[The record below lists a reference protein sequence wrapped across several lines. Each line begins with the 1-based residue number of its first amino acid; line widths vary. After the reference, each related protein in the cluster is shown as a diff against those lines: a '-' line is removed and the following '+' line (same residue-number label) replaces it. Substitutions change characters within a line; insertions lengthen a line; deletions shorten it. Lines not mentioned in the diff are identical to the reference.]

1 MGRRIEQVLKAYNKK
16 PTAGITASFATVGER
31 ECIRFEGDWEYS
43 YYVNVFDDGSIGDI
57 IKTRAYLP
65 ARLLSC
71 FTDTVNMETLK
82 AEFPDMHKLILAV
95 SNDLKILKLREENP
109 TSYVFDDSYDE
120 QAIERALSDWK
131 ESTGYFVHLDKE
143 QKARLYKEL
152 LRRESEP
159 LMMSSTRQITEW
171 FKSQDIPFIRSG
183 TVSITVDSE
192 KSQICFYGD
201 IRVSATKTFPHNSI
215 FALNKHVR
223 CDDQM
228 RCVAKE
234 LLAIFG
240 VGPERT

>member
-16 PTAGITASFATVGER
+16 PTAGITASSATVGER

-43 YYVNVFDDGSIGDI
+43 YYVNVFDDGSIGDM
-57 IKTRAYLP
+57 IKTRAY
-65 ARLLSC
+65 S
-71 FTDTVNMETLK
+71 TDTVNMETFK
-82 AEFPDMHKLILAV
+82 AEFPDMHKLVLAV

-109 TSYVFDDSYDE
+109 ASYVFDDSYDE

-143 QKARLYKEL
+143 QKVRLYKEL

-159 LMMSSTRQITEW
+159 LMMSSIRQITEW

-192 KSQICFYGD
+192 KSQIRFCGD
-201 IRVSATKTFPHNSI
+201 IRLSATQTLPPYNNI

-228 RCVAKE
+228 RRVAEE
-234 LLAIFG
+234 LLTIFG

>member
-1 MGRRIEQVLKAYNKK
+1 MGRRIEQVLEAYNKK

-31 ECIRFEGDWEYS
+31 ECIRFEGNWEYS
-43 YYVNVFDDGSIGDI
+43 YYVNVFDDGSIGDM
-57 IKTRAYLP
+57 IKTRAY
-65 ARLLSC
+65 

-82 AEFPDMHKLILAV
+82 AEFPDMHKLVLAV

-109 TSYVFDDSYDE
+109 ASYVFDDSYDE

-183 TVSITVDSE
+183 TVSITVDPK
-192 KSQICFYGD
+192 KSQIRFYGNTR
-201 IRVSATKTFPHNSI
+201 ISAGQTMPYNKI
-215 FALNKHVR
+215 FMLDGHVR
-223 CDDQM
+223 CNDQM
-228 RCVAKE
+228 MRAAEE
-234 LLAIFG
+234 LLTIFG
-240 VGPERT
+240 VEPERT

>member
-1 MGRRIEQVLKAYNKK
+1 MGHRIEQVLKAYNKK

-43 YYVNVFDDGSIGDI
+43 YYVNVFDDGSIGDM
-57 IKTRAYLP
+57 IKTRAY
-65 ARLLSC
+65 

-82 AEFPDMHKLILAV
+82 AEFPDMHKLVLAV

-159 LMMSSTRQITEW
+159 LMMSSIRQITEW

-192 KSQICFYGD
+192 KSQIRFCGD
-201 IRVSATKTFPHNSI
+201 MRLSATKTFPHNSI

-240 VGPERT
+240 VEPERT

>member
-192 KSQICFYGD
+192 KSQIRFCGD
-201 IRVSATKTFPHNSI
+201 IRLSATKTFPHNSI

-234 LLAIFG
+234 LLTIFG